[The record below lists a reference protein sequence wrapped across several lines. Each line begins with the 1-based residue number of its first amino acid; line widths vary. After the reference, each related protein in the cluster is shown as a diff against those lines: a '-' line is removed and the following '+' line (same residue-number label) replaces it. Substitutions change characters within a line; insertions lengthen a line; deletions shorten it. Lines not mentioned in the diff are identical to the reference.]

1 MLTRREKNVQQNAT
15 CAPLKTHAWMP
26 TRRSLFG
33 LALLLFLFSA
43 TVMGCGSDATAP
55 ADDAGG
61 GGIVGAEDVQAPSAP
76 LNLGAEAVSSSQIN
90 LAWDAAA
97 DDRAVVGYTIYRNG
111 SALVDLGAATYS
123 DTGLT
128 ADTAYTYEVTAYDA
142 AGNESERSDSV
153 TATTSA
159 AQTNGLKAFPG
170 AEGFGAYAT
179 GGRGGQVIKVTS
191 LAADGPGSL
200 QQALNVKA
208 PRTIVFAV
216 SGVIEADIVRIPY
229 GDVTIAG
236 QTAPGGGITI
246 KGRLY
251 GAYQYGVDN
260 MIIRHLRIRPAYDG
274 SDGEQF
280 DGIQFSRNRRL
291 IFDHISVAF
300 GVDETIDI
308 YEAQDVTLQWSTIE
322 MSGTTGHPE
331 GLHNYGLI
339 SGPSGTRVS
348 VHHNLF
354 AHHRNRCPA
363 IANGPSEVINNVVY
377 NVRHGFVHH
386 NPASGQFNIV
396 GNHYIDGADDTLI
409 PFYFDDEDNGSA
421 PDLSYFLADNFIDD
435 PSSSCDGVVD
445 NPWSECSQN
454 LNLGESYR
462 SNSMFD
468 FSGRSAYYAE
478 TTVHPSGEVFGRVME
493 RAGAFPRD
501 TVTRRAI
508 QETTDGT
515 GTWGAYEPGDYMEGL
530 VPAPAP
536 QDSDNDGMADAW
548 ELAHGLDPT
557 GADDFN
563 TVMPSGYTAIEVYIN
578 ELAEDLTNS

>member
-1 MLTRREKNVQQNAT
+1 MLKQRENNVQQNT
-15 CAPLKTHAWMP
+15 MCAPWKTPITLPMI
-26 TRRSLFG
+26 RSL
-33 LALLLFLFSA
+33 LSCFLFFCLLSIA
-43 TVMGCGSDATAP
+43 VLGCGGDATAP
-55 ADDAGG
+55 AEDGAGSDT
-61 GGIVGAEDVQAPSAP
+61 VGAQDVQAPAAP
-76 LNLGAEAVSSSQIN
+76 QNMSAEAVSSSQIN
-90 LAWDAAA
+90 LSWDAAG

-111 SALVDLGAATYS
+111 SALVNLGASSYS
-123 DTGLT
+123 DTSLP

-142 AGNESERSDSV
+142 AGNESDRSNSV
-153 TATTSA
+153 TAATSA
-159 AQTNGLKAFPG
+159 PQTTGLKAFPG

-179 GGRGGQVIKVTS
+179 GGRGGRVIKVTS
-191 LAADGPGSL
+191 LAADGPGTL
-200 QQALNVKA
+200 QEALNINA

-300 GVDETIDI
+300 GVDETVDI

-322 MSGTTGHPE
+322 MSGTSGHPE
-331 GLHNYGLI
+331 GQHNYGLI

-396 GNHYIDGADDTLI
+396 GNHYIDGSNDTLI
-409 PFYFDDEDNGSA
+409 PFYFDDENNGSA
-421 PDLSYFLADNFIDD
+421 SDLGYYLADNLIDD
-435 PSSSCDGVVD
+435 PASSCDGVVD
-445 NPWSECSQN
+445 NPWTECSQD
-454 LNLGESYR
+454 LYLGASNR
-462 SNSMFD
+462 SDTIFD
-468 FSGRSAYYAE
+468 FTGRSAYYAE
-478 TTVHPSGEVFGRVME
+478 TTVHPSGEVFGRVIE

-548 ELAHGLDPT
+548 ELAHGLDST
-557 GADDFN
+557 DNDDH
-563 TVMPSGYTAIEVYIN
+563 TTIMPSGYTAIEVYIN